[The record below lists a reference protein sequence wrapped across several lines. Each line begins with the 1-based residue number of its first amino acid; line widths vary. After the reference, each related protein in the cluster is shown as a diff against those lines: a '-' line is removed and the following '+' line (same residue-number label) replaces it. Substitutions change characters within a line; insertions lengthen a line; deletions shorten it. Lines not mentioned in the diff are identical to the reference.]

1 MGRRAWIMLWA
12 LASLWGASYLFIK
25 VSLPDLGP
33 VGVVVARTAL
43 GALVLVPI
51 ALARGA
57 LSVPRG
63 RLGALVVLAFL
74 QVAAPF
80 LAISWGEERISSSLT
95 GILVS
100 SAPIFGALLALWVDQ
115 EERLRGWGLTGIA
128 IGFTGIALLF
138 GVDLTGTT
146 AALLGGGAVL
156 LAGLGYAAGGLF
168 LKHRLRGMPAVGV
181 AAWTMVLSAAM
192 AAPLL
197 ALASPDV
204 PGAGTVAAMV
214 GLGAGGTGV
223 AFLIYYTLIAEVGPG
238 RALVVTYLAPVFAV
252 AYGVV
257 LLGEPLTAGGV
268 LGLVL
273 ILAGSYLA
281 AERRLPGRRRATLP
295 ASPVAPA
302 APVAPASPPSSSP
315 APSR

>member
-1 MGRRAWIMLWA
+1 VGHRAWIMLWA

-33 VGVVVARTAL
+33 VGVVVARTVL
-43 GALVLVPI
+43 GALVLVPL

-57 LSVPRG
+57 LGAPRE
-63 RLGALVVLAFL
+63 RLGPLGVLAFL
-74 QVAAPF
+74 QVGAPF
-80 LAISWGEERISSSLT
+80 LLIAWGEERISSSLA

-100 SAPIFGALLALWVDQ
+100 SAPIFGAVLALWVDQ
-115 EERLRGWGLTGIA
+115 EERLRGWGLVGVA

-138 GVDLTGTT
+138 GVDLRGTT

-168 LKHRLRGMPAVGV
+168 LKHRLRGAPAVGI

-197 ALASPDV
+197 ALAPPDR
-204 PGAGTVAAMV
+204 PGAGTLAAVVA
-214 GLGAGGTGV
+214 LGAGGTGI

-238 RALVVTYLAPVFAV
+238 RALIVTYLAPVFAV
-252 AYGVV
+252 VYGVV

-281 AERRLPGRRRATLP
+281 AERRLPGRGRSTLP
-295 ASPVAPA
+295 ASAVPSPDPVP
-302 APVAPASPPSSSP
+302 PASPPSSSP

>member
-1 MGRRAWIMLWA
+1 MLWT

-25 VSLPDLGP
+25 LSLPDLGP

-57 LSVPRG
+57 LGTPRR
-63 RLGALVVLAFL
+63 RLGALAVLAFL

-80 LAISWGEERISSSLT
+80 LLISWGEERISSSLT

-100 SAPIFGALLALWVDQ
+100 SAPIFGAVLALVVDQ
-115 EERLRGWGLTGIA
+115 EERPRGWGLAGIA
-128 IGFTGIALLF
+128 IGFAGIALLF
-138 GVDLTGTT
+138 GVDLSGTT
-146 AALLGGGAVL
+146 ATLLGGGAVL

-181 AAWTMVLSAAM
+181 AAWTMVLSVAM

-197 ALASPDV
+197 ALAPPQA
-204 PGAGTVAAMV
+204 PGAGTLAAIVA
-214 GLGAGGTGV
+214 LGAGGTGI
-223 AFLIYYTLIAEVGPG
+223 AFLIYYTLIGEVGPG

-257 LLGEPLTAGGV
+257 LLGEALTAGKV
-268 LGLVL
+268 AGLVL

-281 AERRLPGRRRATLP
+281 AERRLPGRRRTTLP
-295 ASPVAPA
+295 PSPVPPA
-302 APVAPASPPSSSP
+302 ATVTPSSRPSSSP
-315 APSR
+315 ASSP

>member
-57 LSVPRG
+57 LSLPRG

-115 EERLRGWGLTGIA
+115 EERLRGWGLAGIA

-168 LKHRLRGMPAVGV
+168 LKHRLRGVPAVGV

-197 ALASPDV
+197 ALAAPGV

-214 GLGAGGTGV
+214 ALGAGGTGV

-238 RALVVTYLAPVFAV
+238 RALIVTYLAPVFAV

-257 LLGEPLTAGGV
+257 LLGEPLTAGGM

-273 ILAGSYLA
+273 I
-281 AERRLPGRRRATLP
+281 
-295 ASPVAPA
+295 
-302 APVAPASPPSSSP
+302 
-315 APSR
+315 

>member
-57 LSVPRG
+57 LSLPRE

-115 EERLRGWGLTGIA
+115 EERLHGWGLAGIA

-138 GVDLTGTT
+138 GVDLTGSA

-168 LKHRLRGMPAVGV
+168 LKHRLRGMPPVGV

-197 ALASPDV
+197 VLAPPGPPD
-204 PGAGTVAAMV
+204 AGTVAAMV

-257 LLGEPLTAGGV
+257 LLGEPITAGSV

-281 AERRLPGRRRATLP
+281 AERRLPGRRRSTLP
-295 ASPVAPA
+295 ASPVPPA
-302 APVAPASPPSSSP
+302 APAPPSPPSSSP